1 MNILSISWKDL
12 QLLLKDRGQILIL
25 FLVPIGFILAFSA
38 AFAAGQQIDEQV
50 IVVPV
55 INLDSGGEMSGL
67 LLDKINQDRG
77 LETQDYEQA
86 QAEADLADDTIKMA
100 LLIPAGFSTDVQAGA
115 QTALRLMYGP
125 AASDSEVETVRL
137 VVEGVAS
144 DLSLETQLVSGLSQ
158 MGAMMGAAPA
168 DVQVFTA
175 ERIKVQAQ
183 NQFERAKTDPLVS
196 LVAKW
201 PDQITQGRD
210 DFEPSTFGVAG
221 FAIMFAFLTA
231 QVTASSIFHEK
242 KEGTF
247 RRLLSAP
254 LGNWELLV
262 GKMIPN
268 FFVAV
273 LQMVVIFAAS
283 IVLLPLVG
291 QKAPSL
297 GNSPLGLVLVT
308 LMVALCSTSLG
319 VLLAALCRTESQVGG
334 VSSVGLWIAGL
345 VGGAFIPAFVL
356 GDFLNTIG
364 KIVPHYWAIQ
374 AYNDLMIRGLGVAS
388 ILPELA
394 ILAGFVTVFF
404 VAGLLRFKFD

>member
-1 MNILSISWKDL
+1 
-12 QLLLKDRGQILIL
+12 
-25 FLVPIGFILAFSA
+25 
-38 AFAAGQQIDEQV
+38 
-50 IVVPV
+50 
-55 INLDSGGEMSGL
+55 
-67 LLDKINQDRG
+67 
-77 LETQDYEQA
+77 
-86 QAEADLADDTIKMA
+86 
-100 LLIPAGFSTDVQAGA
+100 
-115 QTALRLMYGP
+115 
-125 AASDSEVETVRL
+125 
-137 VVEGVAS
+137 
-144 DLSLETQLVSGLSQ
+144 
-158 MGAMMGAAPA
+158 
-168 DVQVFTA
+168 
-175 ERIKVQAQ
+175 
-183 NQFERAKTDPLVS
+183 

-201 PDQITQGRD
+201 PDQITRGRD